1 MVKQHRI
8 LVIDDDKNIRS
19 VFKVNLENNGYEVD
33 TAENGKEA
41 IEKSRERFY
50 NVALIDIKLSDMQG
64 TSLLTILRE
73 VAPRM
78 KKIIITGFPSL
89 QNAIN
94 AVNEGADGYLLKPV
108 GMDHLFKTIEE
119 LLRRQREEEKYSE
132 KKVEEFIETRV
143 KELESLIKYHNPI

>member
-1 MVKQHRI
+1 MVKQPRI

>member
-1 MVKQHRI
+1 MVKQPRI
-8 LVIDDDKNIRS
+8 LIVDDDKNIRS

-50 NVALIDIKLSDMQG
+50 NIALIDIKLSDMQG
-64 TSLLTILRE
+64 TNLLTILRE

-94 AVNEGADGYLLKPV
+94 ALNEGADGYLLKPV
-108 GMDHLFKTIEE
+108 SMDHLFKTIEE
-119 LLRRQREEEKYSE
+119 QLRRQREEEKYSE
-132 KKVEEFIETRV
+132 KKVEEFIETRA
-143 KELESLIKYHNPI
+143 KELESLLKYHNPI